1 MNNRIIP
8 SIMQFVFASG
18 FIAVAWMINEPFYW
32 KATSLLLLFGLVA
45 EMIMC
50 NMYIIKFAKGRR
62 DDG

>member
-1 MNNRIIP
+1 
-8 SIMQFVFASG
+8 MQFVFASG